1 MAIPTGAGGAPRP
14 ALTPGTPESSPA
26 APFPSDRVLPARR
39 VDRTRLGTD
48 LTATALLRRLL
59 PVAVLMVFTAGCDD
73 RLGPSHRPPPPLDP
87 ALVADGREIFR
98 YDTFGDEAYWTD
110 TLRMHEVIES
120 AVSPELA
127 LQVGLKVDSDAL
139 PQSVKDAIA
148 AGDVDL
154 TDPATTL
161 ALLELDAVLGVM
173 GEVEEVNG
181 VRRLTS
187 VGITCALC
195 HSTVDN
201 SFAPGIGR
209 RLDGWPNRD
218 LNVGAIVALSPAI
231 DADLKQILNGWGP
244 GRYDPRINID
254 GLNTP
259 IMIPPAYGLRQ
270 VARETYTA
278 DGVVSYWNAY
288 VAVTQMHGRGDFS
301 EPALGIFVDVPDAED
316 RVTSR
321 LPALREYQF
330 SLEAPAPPVG
340 SFDAAAAARG
350 RGIFN
355 GRARCARCHDPNR
368 FFTDV
373 NDGTLH
379 APSET
384 GMDPAYAART
394 VNGLYRTTPLAGV
407 WQHPPYFHDGS
418 AATLDD
424 VVDHYIDVLSLELT
438 PQQRRDLMEYLKSL

>member
-1 MAIPTGAGGAPRP
+1 QTGVASLVADRFATLRVGGTMAIPTGAGGAPRP

-161 ALLELDAVLGVM
+161 ALLE
-173 GEVEEVNG
+173 
-181 VRRLTS
+181 
-187 VGITCALC
+187 
-195 HSTVDN
+195 
-201 SFAPGIGR
+201 
-209 RLDGWPNRD
+209 
-218 LNVGAIVALSPAI
+218 
-231 DADLKQILNGWGP
+231 
-244 GRYDPRINID
+244 
-254 GLNTP
+254 
-259 IMIPPAYGLRQ
+259 
-270 VARETYTA
+270 
-278 DGVVSYWNAY
+278 
-288 VAVTQMHGRGDFS
+288 
-301 EPALGIFVDVPDAED
+301 
-316 RVTSR
+316 
-321 LPALREYQF
+321 
-330 SLEAPAPPVG
+330 
-340 SFDAAAAARG
+340 
-350 RGIFN
+350 
-355 GRARCARCHDPNR
+355 
-368 FFTDV
+368 
-373 NDGTLH
+373 
-379 APSET
+379 
-384 GMDPAYAART
+384 
-394 VNGLYRTTPLAGV
+394 
-407 WQHPPYFHDGS
+407 
-418 AATLDD
+418 
-424 VVDHYIDVLSLELT
+424 
-438 PQQRRDLMEYLKSL
+438 